1 MKLKYVRIL
10 QMRKTPLVGSFLLDP
25 NTFFIEGIGTIVEDS
40 YSGGFNSYTNYGL
53 ENMQVT
59 SHNFPRSDLYVGNLS
74 YCTYAFDIPTSVIT
88 ISNCTNYNVGDPIP
102 MIASLTVTIDGIAN
116 VPWTQDFVDEMMFY
130 GKGGT
135 QIITE
140 YQQGVY
146 ARHVEPPSGPS
157 ITAMQSHDVTVQANN
172 TDGFT
177 REFINYLQSNVG
189 KQATFRIEIKTVPT
203 IRLLLRY
210 TPTNGRAIAV
220 YCDEYT
226 GCRWTEYCDE
236 YNPITIA
243 LPANQQCNL
252 SCSLTAS
259 GARYDWLEF
268 PITLTEDLTTKTIN
282 FVQTS

>member
-1 MKLKYVRIL
+1 MYKALISA
-10 QMRKTPLVGSFLLDP
+10 PLIDS

-40 YSGGFNSYTNYGL
+40 YSGSFNSYTNYGL

-116 VPWTQDFVDEMMFY
+116 APWTQDFADEMMFY

-135 QIITE
+135 QIRTE
-140 YQQGVY
+140 YQQGLY
-146 ARHVEPPSGPS
+146 ARH
-157 ITAMQSHDVTVQANN
+157 

-189 KQATFRIEIKTVPT
+189 KQATF
-203 IRLLLRY
+203 
-210 TPTNGRAIAV
+210 
-220 YCDEYT
+220 
-226 GCRWTEYCDE
+226 
-236 YNPITIA
+236 
-243 LPANQQCNL
+243 
-252 SCSLTAS
+252 
-259 GARYDWLEF
+259 
-268 PITLTEDLTTKTIN
+268 
-282 FVQTS
+282 